1 MAQFLTCMQMY
12 ERQLD
17 KGYPDRQVCPVCKT
31 VHYSDDSN
39 LCSNCLMKL
48 QERVFRKTPR
58 R

>member
-12 ERQLD
+12 ERQL
-17 KGYPDRQVCPVCKT
+17 KEYPDRQVCPVCKT

-39 LCSNCLMKL
+39 LCGNCLMKL